1 MIEQTGEYM
10 FYNVSF
16 KSTPSGIMD
25 TIELSTQ
32 VRRSVS
38 HDIVI
43 TNPLNSQVTFS
54 ASTTIP
60 EISLPSNFVVGPDS
74 KVCVLT
80 QCTLHISKALWTT
93 IMYVHDITVCTEIF
107 TLRYRGRLSICHF
120 VLERQWAS

>member
-1 MIEQTGEYM
+1 MSTVQNKAKNTLLIALTLSLSPNQVTFMVEQTGEYM
-10 FYNVSF
+10 FYNVTF

-32 VRRSVS
+32 VRRSIS

-43 TNPLNSQVTFS
+43 TNPLNSNVTFS

-74 KVCVLT
+74 KV
-80 QCTLHISKALWTT
+80 
-93 IMYVHDITVCTEIF
+93 
-107 TLRYRGRLSICHF
+107 
-120 VLERQWAS
+120 